1 MTGKDLFKA
10 INNLDDELIADA
22 YVIEK
27 KNARPRVLIF
37 RYAAA
42 AAVIALSVLT
52 AVMLGKN
59 RLPVTPAGT
68 AVLTSA
74 APTTADGAETSP
86 SVADTDGSET
96 SESQPPQS
104 AAAPSASD
112 SPAPATA
119 VPTVSAPDAVPAGEP
134 TATAP
139 TTRPA
144 EIPAA
149 DTTASPTTAQ
159 AKPIPPA
166 SEKPSSVSPTRPT
179 ETIPSSVAPTVVTE
193 ADPSVAPSGIIWPG
207 DAPQN
212 DPPTAAPTMEPEPPT
227 EQPAEETVTPGVPPL
242 PTSDYMGE
250 PIPSTDPVT
259 EAPSYVPQNG
269 DTAVF
274 GGRTYR
280 LQPNYGVTPDMV
292 GDPIGRTADGRQ
304 VFACLTDGS
313 VILVLTENG
322 LRAFG

>member
-74 APTTADGAETSP
+74 APTTADGAETSQ
-86 SVADTDGSET
+86 SVVDTDWSET

-104 AAAPSASD
+104 AADPSASG
-112 SPAPATA
+112 SPASAA
-119 VPTVSAPDAVPAGEP
+119 AHPTVSEPAAEPAGEP

-139 TTRPA
+139 TTRSA

-149 DTTASPTTAQ
+149 ETTAPTTAQ
-159 AKPIPPA
+159 AKPIPPESTA
-166 SEKPSSVSPTRPT
+166 
-179 ETIPSSVAPTVVTE
+179 APTTRTGP
-193 ADPSVAPSGIIWPG
+193 A
-207 DAPQN
+207 
-212 DPPTAAPTMEPEPPT
+212 PTAAPTEVPATEPAAQPSGIILPSDPAHQNPSTAAPTEEPEPQTESPT
-227 EQPAEETVTPGVPPL
+227 VEVTVTPGAPPL

-304 VFACLTDGS
+304 VFACQTDGS